1 MNMLSI
7 TVPNI
12 YKLFSKLKHSLH
24 LVQNHSNMTLSE
36 NCVPFLDLAQHLKC
50 PNLEIQKNNS
60 CQEAFII
67 CFSMSDELSHL
78 ICQSMTIFFMFFT
91 AIIH

>member
-36 NCVPFLDLAQHLKC
+36 NCVRFLDLAQHLKC

-78 ICQSMTIFFMFFT
+78 IWTSYNVPFLY
-91 AIIH
+91 